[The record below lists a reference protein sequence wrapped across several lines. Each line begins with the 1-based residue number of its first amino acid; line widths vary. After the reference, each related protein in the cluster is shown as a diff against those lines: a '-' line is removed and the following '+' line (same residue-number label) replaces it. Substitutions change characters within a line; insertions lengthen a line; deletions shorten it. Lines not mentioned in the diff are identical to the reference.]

1 MASEAHEKKRA
12 GMIAKLPEKTGKTLE
27 QWVRVAKRAP
37 AAARAS
43 EAEREILR
51 TELRSRIDALTAE
64 CSDQSNRGNGLAN
77 ASIRACD
84 EDS

>member
-43 EAEREILR
+43 DKALSDWLE
-51 TELRSRIDALTAE
+51 TEH
-64 CSDQSNRGNGLAN
+64 GLGHFQARLVVP
-77 ASIRACD
+77 AFCVRPRLPA
-84 EDS
+84 